1 MIDIV
6 ADSNTILYFFIPGK
20 YTVQAKAVFKKDC
33 QWIAP
38 PLWRLALLPWG
49 LNLNFFSGG

>member
-1 MIDIV
+1 MIV

-33 QWIAP
+33 QWVHFY
-38 PLWRLALLPWG
+38 G
-49 LNLNFFSGG
+49 EVNFAMY